1 MAMTM
6 SRDRGHTRAHTGSA
20 RRIWLVGLTIVGAV
34 AGVIF
39 IIILSIVPVS
49 SETARAKVVA
59 VLADRFDAEVDL
71 RSLHVRALP
80 QLRAEGAGLTIRHK
94 GRRDVPPLISIDHFT
109 AEGNVLGIARKHL
122 SLVVLDGLDIEIP
135 PDHNRDPEDEDDSQA
150 DSQQAPHTSAA
161 GAFVIDHLQ
170 STNGRLVIIPR
181 NPAKDPKVW
190 AIHDLQMQAVAFDR
204 TMPFKATLRNA
215 APPGEIGTSGN
226 FGPWHSEEPGR
237 TPVEGRFTFDHA
249 DLGVFKGIAGI
260 LSARGAFGGTLAR
273 LDIHGETDTPQFTV
287 TAAGHPFPLHATY
300 HAIVDGTNGDTR
312 LERID
317 ASFGHTALVAKG
329 DVLGS
334 PGRHGRTVSLDVTM
348 DHARLEDVLQLV
360 VKTPR
365 SPMTGALQLHTT
377 FLLLP
382 GDQDV
387 VHKLQLEG
395 RFSIGETRFTTLDV
409 QDKINELSHR
419 GSGKNLDRPRQRVT
433 SQFAGRFKLAQGTL
447 TIPAVAFDIPGSIIR
462 LTGAYQLE
470 AETLD
475 FSGTLFMDAKVSETT
490 SGFKSLLLKAIDP
503 LFIKAG
509 GGSAVPIKITGNRS
523 DPSFG
528 LDKSRVFKR
537 FR

>member
-1 MAMTM
+1 M
-6 SRDRGHTRAHTGSA
+6 SRDPRRTRSHIRSPRG
-20 RRIWLVGLTIVGAV
+20 IWLAGLTIVGAV
-34 AGVIF
+34 AGLVI
-39 IIILSIVPVS
+39 IIILSTVPVS

-59 VLADRFDAEVDL
+59 LLADRFDAEVDL
-71 RSLHVRALP
+71 RSLHVRVLP

-94 GRRDVPPLISIDHFT
+94 GRRDVPPLISIEHFT
-109 AEGNVLGIARKHL
+109 AEGNVLGILRKHL
-122 SLVVLDGLDIEIP
+122 SLVVLDRLDIEIP
-135 PDHNRDPEDEDDSQA
+135 PDHNRNPEDEDDSHA
-150 DSQQAPHTSAA
+150 DSPRAPHTSAA
-161 GAFVIDHLQ
+161 RGFVIDHLR
-170 STNGRLVIIPR
+170 STNARLVIIPD

-204 TMPFKATLRNA
+204 AMPFKATLRNA
-215 APPGEIGTSGN
+215 VPPGEIGTSGN

-287 TAAGHPFPLHATY
+287 TAAGHPVPLHVTY

-329 DVLGS
+329 GVLGS

-348 DHARLEDVLQLV
+348 DRARLEDVLQLA
-360 VKTPR
+360 VKTPH

-377 FLLLP
+377 FLLPP

-387 VHKLQLEG
+387 VHKLQLDG
-395 RFSIGETRFTTLDV
+395 RFSIAKTRFTNLDI
-409 QDKINELSHR
+409 QAKINELSHR
-419 GSGKNLDRPRQRVT
+419 SSGKHLDQARQRVT
-433 SQFAGRFKLAQGTL
+433 SEFTGRFKLAQGTL
-447 TIPAVAFDIPGSIIR
+447 TIPAVAFDIPGSIVR
-462 LTGAYQLE
+462 LAGAYQL
-470 AETLD
+470 APETLD
-475 FSGTLFMDAKVSETT
+475 FSGTLYMDAKVSETT
-490 SGFKSLLLKAIDP
+490 SGFKSLLLKVIDP
-503 LFIKAG
+503 LFNKAG
-509 GGSAVPIKITGNRS
+509 GGSAIPIKITGNRS

-528 LDKSRVFKR
+528 LDKSRVLKVSR
-537 FR
+537 